1 MAEEGTRTVM
11 DLFLYVLMM
20 KNIFGGCC
28 MVSVLFVCL
37 GNICRSPMAEAI
49 FRHKVKEQGLEDKIR
64 VDSAGTGSWHVGKPP
79 HEGTQKILTEHQID
93 FSDVI
98 ARQLQETDTE
108 TFDYIIGMDSN
119 NMDVIKE
126 LAQGRQTGT
135 IAKFLDYVPE
145 KRGGDVPDPY
155 FTGNFE
161 EVYHLINEGCERL
174 LAHIR
179 EKENV

>member
-1 MAEEGTRTVM
+1 
-11 DLFLYVLMM
+11 
-20 KNIFGGCC
+20 

-37 GNICRSPMAEAI
+37 GNICRSPMAEAV
-49 FRHKVKEQGLEDKIR
+49 FRHKVKEQGLEDKIQ

-79 HEGTQKILTEHQID
+79 HEGTQKVLTDRNID
-93 FSDVI
+93 FTDVV
-98 ARQLQETDTE
+98 ARQLQKTDTE

-126 LAQGRQTGT
+126 YAKGKNNGT
-135 IAKFLDYVPE
+135 IAKFLDFVPNKKGE
-145 KRGGDVPDPY
+145 DVPDPY

-161 EVYHLINEGCERL
+161 EVYALIDEGCERL

-179 EKENV
+179 EKENL